1 MSQNWKNLFRLF
13 TLSAAITGST
23 ATGIVIFDSSEVV
36 AEDKKSISLFDGES
50 LKGWS
55 GRKDIWSVEDGA
67 IVGTNPENAPVEYNT
82 FLVSDKK
89 VKDFELTLEFKLN
102 GGNSG
107 IQYRSKLIDAD
118 KFIVGGYQADIAD
131 KQYIGINYEERG
143 RGIIAERGQIIHID
157 KDGKRSQVG
166 SSGDSNAL
174 LSRIKFDD
182 WNTYRI
188 VAKGNKLQHFINDAL
203 MCEVL
208 DEEPGKQA
216 SEGVLAF
223 QVHQGPPMKVY
234 FRNIK
239 LTEL

>member
-1 MSQNWKNLFRLF
+1 MSHNWNKLFRL
-13 TLSAAITGST
+13 LSLSMAIVGS
-23 ATGIVIFDSSEVV
+23 SV
-36 AEDKKSISLFDGES
+36 AWAEEPKSISLFDGKS
-50 LKGWS
+50 LEGWS
-55 GRKDIWSVEDGA
+55 GRTDIWSVEDGA

-89 VKDFELTLEFKLN
+89 VKDFVLTLEFKLQ

-107 IQYRSKLIDAD
+107 IQYRSKLIDGD

-131 KQYIGINYEERG
+131 KPYMGINYEERG
-143 RGIIAERGQIIHID
+143 RGIIAERGEIINID
-157 KDGKRSQVG
+157 KEGKKSKVG
-166 SSGDSNAL
+166 SSGDSAAL
-174 LSRIKFDD
+174 LSKVKFDD
-182 WNTYRI
+182 WNTYKI

-203 MCEVL
+203 MCEVV

-216 SEGVLAF
+216 SEGILAF

-239 LTEL
+239 LTELNAK